1 MNQQTTATAAKDES
15 SASPPTAP
23 AVVLVGLNGFGRQH
37 LANIERLAGEEKI
50 RFLAGIDPKDPGSQV
65 RGENARIFN
74 TFEEFLESGLK
85 PDIIIISTPISTHAD
100 LAMKALATG
109 ADLYLEKPPTATL
122 GQYETLLDA
131 AQAAGVNVQV
141 GFQALGS
148 LALQAVSELFG
159 SGAENSPIG
168 ALRAVGASGNW
179 LRTTGY
185 YNRSP
190 WAGHR
195 QLNGVEI
202 ADGVV
207 TNPLAHAVASA
218 LRIAGAQRSGDVVSV
233 TTDLYHAHQIEA
245 DDTSVVK
252 VQTNTGI
259 PLTAALTVCAKEQQD
274 PWITIYGTEGS
285 AILYYTRDELV
296 IRPNPDFGRPET
308 SQTFSRV
315 NLLENLV
322 DVRSGTAP
330 QLLSSLESAGAFMRV
345 LEEIRTRSEPAGIQE
360 EQVIPAGEGEE
371 FHPVIPNIEHFIN
384 RSVAAQSDFSSLGA
398 PWAAEPESSGKFTL
412 ENPSTEQKQ
421 TVARL
426 RTGKDISVTN
436 SPRPFLDELKTMGG
450 VHISDQQP
458 LDHTWHL
465 GVGVALQDVNGNNF
479 WGGRTY
485 TRADSRYVWR
495 QDHGHIRTVAN
506 SFAPSGSSLSSQLE
520 WVSHQQHVLLDEQRI
535 VDFRAFNHQ
544 STGATGWIMDFTFS
558 LSAREESVSI
568 GSPGSNGR
576 LNGGYGGFFWR
587 LPKAN
592 NPDIFTE
599 TASGEEQVH
608 GSRSPW
614 LAFAAEFS
622 SDAVGLAQRDTGH
635 GEATLIFCSDDG
647 DPWFVRSSGYPGV
660 GSSLAWD
667 APLIL
672 EPGASL
678 ARHLRV
684 LVADGRWSGP
694 AASSIAQEYGS
705 DSQEDGTCPQR

>member
-1 MNQQTTATAAKDES
+1 MNQQTTAAAAKDDS
-15 SASPPTAP
+15 SVAPSTAP

-37 LANIERLAGEEKI
+37 LGNIQRLASENKI
-50 RFLAGIDPKDPGSQV
+50 SFLAGIDPKDPGSLV
-65 RGENARIFN
+65 RGENTRIF
-74 TFEEFLESGLK
+74 TTLDEFLESGLK

-122 GQYETLLDA
+122 EQYETLLSA

-148 LALQAVSELFG
+148 LALTAVAGFFENG
-159 SGAENSPIG
+159 VANSPIG

-218 LRIAGAQRSGDVVSV
+218 LRIAGAQRAGDVLSV
-233 TTDLYHAHQIEA
+233 ATDLYHAHQIEA
-245 DDTSVVK
+245 DDTSVVRL
-252 VQTNTGI
+252 QTNSGI
-259 PLTAALTVCAKEQQD
+259 PVTAALTVCAAEQQD
-274 PWITIYGTEGS
+274 PWITIYGTEGL

-296 IRPNPDFGRPET
+296 IRPNPESGKPET
-308 SQTFSRV
+308 SQVFGRV

-322 DVRSGTAP
+322 DVRAGHAP
-330 QLLSSLESAGAFMRV
+330 ELLSSLESAGAFMRV
-345 LEEIRTRSEPAGIQE
+345 LEQIRTGAEPKDIPAAY
-360 EQVIPAGEGEE
+360 VIPTDQGDQ
-371 FHPVIPNIEHFIN
+371 FHPVIPDIEHFIN

-398 PWAAEPESSGKFTL
+398 PWASEPETSGTFTV
-412 ENPSTEQKQ
+412 ENPSNAQKQ
-421 TVARL
+421 GIARL
-426 RTGKDISVTN
+426 RTGQDISITN
-436 SPRPFLDELKTMGG
+436 SPRPFLDQLATLGG
-450 VHISDQQP
+450 VHVSDQQP

-465 GVGVALQDVNGNNF
+465 GVSVALQDVNGNNF

-506 SFAPSGSSLSSQLE
+506 SFAPNGSSVRSELE
-520 WVSHQQHVLLDEQRI
+520 WVGHQQQVLLDEHRSI
-535 VDFRAFNHQ
+535 DFTAFTHQ
-544 STGATGWIMDFTFS
+544 PTSATGWIMDFAFT
-558 LSAREESVSI
+558 LRAREESVSI

-587 LPKAN
+587 LPKAEN
-592 NPDIFTE
+592 TQIFTD
-599 TASGEEQVH
+599 TLSGEEQVH
-608 GSRSPW
+608 GARSPW
-614 LAFAAEFS
+614 MAFS
-622 SDAVGLAQRDTGH
+622 SDFASEAVSLAQRSTGH
-635 GEATLIFCSDDG
+635 GAATLIFCSGDG

-667 APLIL
+667 APVIL
-672 EPGASL
+672 DPGASL
-678 ARHLRV
+678 TRRVRV
-684 LVADGRWSGP
+684 LVADGQWDRS
-694 AASSIAQEYGS
+694 AVSALFQEFGYHY
-705 DSQEDGTCPQR
+705 